1 MTFPD
6 ALAAANAA
14 INATVALLLVAGYR
28 AIRRKQRDR
37 HRRIMLAAL
46 GLSALFL
53 LSYLLRLSLSG
64 THAYPREAPLR
75 GLYLGVLL
83 VHTVLAAFVPFLAL
97 RSAWLAGRERL
108 AAHRRLAR
116 WTLPVW
122 LVVAVTGVMVYV
134 LLYHVGLP
142 AEATP

>member
-6 ALAAANAA
+6 ALAATNAA
-14 INATVALLLVAGYR
+14 INATVATLLGAGFL
-28 AIRRKQRDR
+28 AARRGRRDL

-64 THAYPREAPLR
+64 THAYPRHAPLR
-75 GLYLGVLL
+75 SVYLGVLL

-97 RSAWLAGRERL
+97 RSAWLGHCGRL
-108 AAHRRLAR
+108 DAHRRLAR
-116 WTLPVW
+116 WTLPTW

-142 AEATP
+142 AEAAP